1 LSCHHIILL
10 QGQSSP
16 SIFTFVVITA
26 PVPHAAAKKIAAAAV
41 SSAVFVVLV
50 GPVIVESIGSG
61 DICDDQE
68 CYCHRPMILVLV
80 RVEFCPFRTYYT

>member
-1 LSCHHIILL
+1 M
-10 QGQSSP
+10 
-16 SIFTFVVITA
+16 IFTFVVTAA

-50 GPVIVESIGSG
+50 GVGPVIVESFGSG